1 MIKHNLKS
9 ECLELF
15 RNDDLIFSD
24 VSFDLSPGQ
33 HLIVNGSNGS
43 GKTSLLRTIC
53 GLTVPSGGLLYW
65 DGIESQTIDS
75 NFYSYLAYLGH
86 KNGLLAEL
94 TGKENLEY
102 TLGISAAEKDQYR
115 IIEGFN
121 LTEFMDQLVVKLSH
135 GQQRKIALSKIV
147 QSGKILWIL
156 DEPFANLDGKGTA
169 FLISEIQSHL
179 NQGGMLISTENTD
192 QPIIDSDINFNLDAP

>member
-1 MIKHNLKS
+1 LTKHNLKS
-9 ECLELF
+9 EHLELF

-24 VSFDLSPGQ
+24 VSFELLSGQ

-65 DGIESQTIDS
+65 DGIESQTILIFPLTAGDDQT
-75 NFYSYLAYLGH
+75 H

-102 TLGISAAEKDQYR
+102 TLGISTGEKEKLR

-121 LTEFMDQLVVKLSH
+121 LTAFMDQLAGKLSH
-135 GQQRKIALSKIV
+135 GQRRKIALSKIV

-179 NQGGMLISTENTD
+179 NHGGMLISTENTD

>member
-1 MIKHNLKS
+1 MTEHNLKS

-24 VSFDLSPGQ
+24 VSFELLAGQ

-53 GLTVPSGGLLYW
+53 GLTVPSGGLLHW
-65 DGIESQTIDS
+65 DGIENQSIDS
-75 NFYSYLAYLGH
+75 NYYCYLAYLGH

-102 TLGISAAEKDQYR
+102 TLGISVAEKDKLS

-121 LTEFMDQLVVKLSH
+121 LTAFMDQLVGKL
-135 GQQRKIALSKIV
+135 
-147 QSGKILWIL
+147 
-156 DEPFANLDGKGTA
+156 
-169 FLISEIQSHL
+169 
-179 NQGGMLISTENTD
+179 
-192 QPIIDSDINFNLDAP
+192 

>member
-1 MIKHNLKS
+1 
-9 ECLELF
+9 
-15 RNDDLIFSD
+15 
-24 VSFDLSPGQ
+24 
-33 HLIVNGSNGS
+33 
-43 GKTSLLRTIC
+43 
-53 GLTVPSGGLLYW
+53 
-65 DGIESQTIDS
+65 
-75 NFYSYLAYLGH
+75 
-86 KNGLLAEL
+86 
-94 TGKENLEY
+94 
-102 TLGISAAEKDQYR
+102 
-115 IIEGFN
+115 
-121 LTEFMDQLVVKLSH
+121 MDQLVVKLSH

>member
-1 MIKHNLKS
+1 MIDVFRIILLRDLKVS
-9 ECLELF
+9 LRRWSDVF
-15 RNDDLIFSD
+15 TSLIFFIL
-24 VSFDLSPGQ
+24 VC
-33 HLIVNGSNGS
+33 LIFP
-43 GKTSLLRTIC
+43 
-53 GLTVPSGGLLYW
+53 LTAG
-65 DGIESQTIDS
+65 DDQT
-75 NFYSYLAYLGH
+75 H

-102 TLGISAAEKDQYR
+102 TLGISTGEKEKLR

-121 LTEFMDQLVVKLSH
+121 LTAFMDQLAGKLSH
-135 GQQRKIALSKIV
+135 GQRRKIALSKIV

-179 NQGGMLISTENTD
+179 NHGGMLISTENTD